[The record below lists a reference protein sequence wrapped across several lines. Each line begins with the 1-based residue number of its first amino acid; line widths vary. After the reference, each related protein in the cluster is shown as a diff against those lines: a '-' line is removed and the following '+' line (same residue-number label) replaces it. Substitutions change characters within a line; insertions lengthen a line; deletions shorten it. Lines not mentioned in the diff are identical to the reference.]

1 MFYNLSFDGN
11 PSGYRD
17 FRWRTLLAVAS
28 VEDKNAHLAGA
39 KLLGRLS
46 GEAWRATEHIPIH
59 KLREDTGWTAV
70 IHALDKH
77 YRYLPETELHG
88 AADNFL
94 FSLKRHPHEGP
105 TSFSSRFRTQLDRLQ
120 SLIAQECELHKAT
133 TIAALLI
140 QNHLMQMFHLRSQP
154 LQVHLTR
161 LSMKLL
167 RRLPPRR
174 QIMINV
180 LQQSQFVQ
188 RHLPRSVEML
198 NHTGRCSRCLLCW
211 SRVI

>member
-1 MFYNLSFDGN
+1 MAVDSGKDMFYNLSFDGN

-17 FRWRTLLAVAS
+17 FRRRTLLAVAS

-120 SLIAQECELHKAT
+120 SLIAQERELHKAKKQKT
-133 TIAALLI
+133 RKTPSHAGADDD
-140 QNHLMQMFHLRSQP
+140 SSAE
-154 LQVHLTR
+154 VHLTH

-167 RRLPPRR
+167 RRLPPPR
-174 QIMINV
+174 QIMNNV

-188 RHLPRSVEML
+188 SHLPRSVEML
-198 NHTGRCSRCLLCW
+198 VT
-211 SRVI
+211 